1 MINIYQLFPRLFGN
15 AVNTQIP
22 FGTIEENGCGKLNE
36 INRAAIISL
45 KKLGITHIWLT
56 GILRHACLTDY
67 SQYGIPTSHI
77 QTVKGRAGSPYAI
90 NDYYDIDPDL
100 ATDPA
105 RRFDEFHALTARI
118 HDQGLKVII
127 DFVPNHV
134 ARQYQSVAKPNTT
147 SDFGNQDITHQSFNP
162 ANNFYYLPD
171 QALKLPI
178 DQNSPF
184 KFEKPYEEFPAKVTG
199 NDCFSATPGITDWY
213 ETVKLNYGKNYDNH
227 TLDQDPIPDT
237 WNKMYEILHFW
248 VSKGVDGFRVDMAAM
263 VPLPFWDW
271 VISKIKAQYPAILF
285 IAEIYEAHLYQQ
297 FIAAGFDFLY
307 DKVGLYNRIEDI
319 IRHGHPAESIGIC
332 WKMLNGLDDY
342 MLRFMENHDEPRLA
356 SANFVGDPFK
366 ALPAVAASAL
376 MHKGPFLIYNG
387 QESGEEAS
395 GSAGFSGDD
404 GRSSLF
410 DYSHMPQ
417 HQNWMNNGSF
427 NENSLT
433 PAQKELR
440 DFYHQILNL
449 RLENKAVSHGSFYD
463 LMWANPWYTNF
474 DPKHVYAFLRY
485 FEDEILLVILNFH
498 ASESRNLNLNI
509 PEDAQKLASIFS
521 TTTRKCWIAEN
532 LFDRADKQTFYPEK
546 LITEGIWLHLEPS
559 LCAIYKLQPIPKN
572 YDHANIEN
580 C

>member
-15 AVNTQIP
+15 TVNTQIP

-67 SQYGIPTSHI
+67 SQYDIPTSHP

-105 RRFDEFHALTARI
+105 RRFDEFHALTDRI
-118 HDQGLKVII
+118 HDQGLKVLI

-134 ARQYQSVAKPNTT
+134 ARQYQSVAKPNTA

-171 QALKLPI
+171 QVLKLPI
-178 DQNSPF
+178 DQNAPF

-227 TLDQDPIPDT
+227 TLHQDPIPDT

-248 VSKGVDGFRVDMAAM
+248 ASKGVDGFRVDMAAM

-271 VISKIKAQYPAILF
+271 VIRKIKAQYPAILF

-307 DKVGLYNRIEDI
+307 DKVGLYNRLEDI

-427 NENSLT
+427 NEYSLT

-449 RLENKAVSHGSFYD
+449 RLENKAVSQGSFYD

-474 DPKHVYAFLRY
+474 DPKHIYAFLRY

-498 ASESRNLNLNI
+498 TSESRNLNLNI
-509 PEDAQKLASIFS
+509 PEDAQKLASIIS

-546 LITEGIWLHLEPS
+546 LTTEGIWLHLEPS
-559 LCAIYKLQPIPKN
+559 QCAIYKLQPIPKN
-572 YDHANIEN
+572 YDHANTEN